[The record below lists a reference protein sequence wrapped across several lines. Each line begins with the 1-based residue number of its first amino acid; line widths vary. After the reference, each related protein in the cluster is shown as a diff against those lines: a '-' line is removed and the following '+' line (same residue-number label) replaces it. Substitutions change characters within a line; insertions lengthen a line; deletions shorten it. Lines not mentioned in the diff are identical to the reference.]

1 MLNCRLF
8 NCTMFV
14 LLVDGNLT
22 FIAQTA
28 PGSTAEQHVTSRAN
42 QQLKPSFGWNPG
54 GAQPS
59 LLLGA

>member
-1 MLNCRLF
+1 
-8 NCTMFV
+8 MFV